1 MCKQGGPVWVLDSY
15 EFFLHFFCPASCR
28 RELMYQVSSQAT
40 KGPPSLP
47 PPSSRVVCRGN
58 PVSLSPSPSLP
69 PLEPLPC
76 ANVIVR
82 ARYKTSLPRP
92 PRDFISFVGGDMRRR
107 GVSVPVSV
115 LKGGEED
122 ENFELLAVLPV
133 PLLAQTRVSCQ
144 TFDLGT
150 RRKSDSIV
158 I

>member
-1 MCKQGGPVWVLDSY
+1 
-15 EFFLHFFCPASCR
+15 
-28 RELMYQVSSQAT
+28 MYQVSSQAT

-82 ARYKTSLPRP
+82 ARYKTYLPCP
-92 PRDFISFVGGDMRRR
+92 PRDFISFVGGDMKRMEA
-107 GVSVPVSV
+107 SAPVSV
-115 LKGGEED
+115 FKRGGED
-122 ENFELLAVLPV
+122 ENFELLAVHTV

-144 TFDLGT
+144 TLDLGT
-150 RRKSDSIV
+150 RIK
-158 I
+158 